1 MYSELCPNSWIQHVD
16 RVWYDKPRDQLL
28 VTNSVWASGFFAL
41 YFSKHWDKFP
51 SVVNVR
57 STTEVRLNS
66 MNGKVHCNSNRFLII
81 REQPWTPLR
90 SKTATKLTNQGTCEL
105 RKRRT
110 CPSRGK
116 RPVANCILWKSVR
129 SPVATSLKIWTSP
142 RLVFGTLNVHF
153 VAEVWFAL
161 LSVRNLVHAK
171 LVL

>member
-57 STTEVRLNS
+57 STTEVRRLNS

-81 REQPWTPLR
+81 REQPFEDSHKIDQSGNLWIEEEENLPEPGEKACRKLHFMEERSLSCCDIFENLNFTEVSFWYFKCAFRCWGMVCSFER
-90 SKTATKLTNQGTCEL
+90 SK
-105 RKRRT
+105 
-110 CPSRGK
+110 
-116 RPVANCILWKSVR
+116 
-129 SPVATSLKIWTSP
+129 
-142 RLVFGTLNVHF
+142 
-153 VAEVWFAL
+153 
-161 LSVRNLVHAK
+161 LSAR
-171 LVL
+171 